1 MGAISQVETT
11 VANAYE
17 AAESAKAA
25 QAKETQEEK
34 KVKVTGKT
42 IGEPKLSEKAA
53 KYYEKLRKQ
62 YGNMDFI
69 LVSSDMKEIA
79 KSQAGNYANA
89 NRMVVLIDEEK
100 IERMAEDENYRKQY
114 EGIIN
119 NAAARMPQLAE
130 SLKSKNVKAFGMQV
144 GDNGAASFFAVMD
157 KSFAA
162 QRKRIEQMRDKKA
175 ADKKAEA
182 KKDAKKAE
190 ADRRVEKAEEKRLA
204 EESGDTVTV
213 TASSIEELLRKIDDV
228 AYAGMSDNVWT
239 DQERMVGQGFDSR
252 W

>member
-42 IGEPKLSEKAA
+42 IGEPKLSERGTMFA
-53 KYYEKLRKQ
+53 KPPNQ

-162 QRKRIEQMRDKKA
+162 QRKRIEQMRNKKT

-190 ADRRVEKAEEKRLA
+190 ADRRAEKAEEKRLA